1 MGKKQ
6 TIAIFKGSLKT
17 HWMRYINSVDL
28 NMNPTDFQGMST
40 GSLIMRQVQSLDSK
54 FVQPGFK
61 YSQKLSTEK
70 GYYEP
75 STLRLG
81 FVNGYERNYNIG
93 ISQFKFIKHEIE
105 WINNLVEF
113 ERSSNG

>member
-1 MGKKQ
+1 
-6 TIAIFKGSLKT
+6 
-17 HWMRYINSVDL
+17 
-28 NMNPTDFQGMST
+28 
-40 GSLIMRQVQSLDSK
+40 MRQVQSLDSK

-61 YSQKLSTEK
+61 YNQKLVTDK

-81 FVNGYERNYNIG
+81 FVNGYERTYNIG
-93 ISQFKFIKHEIE
+93 LSQFKFIKHEIE

-113 ERSSNG
+113 ERSSNGQDDELEDDA